1 MTTKE
6 LIEILKSLD
15 PDGNM
20 EVCPDDGSDDSFI
33 LGKIV
38 TTQNGKK
45 IIVLE

>member
-6 LIEILKSLD
+6 LIEILKDLD

-20 EVCPDDGSDDSFI
+20 EVYPDGSDDSFI

-45 IIVLE
+45 IVVLE

>member
-6 LIEILKSLD
+6 LIEILKALD

-20 EVCPDDGSDDSFI
+20 EVYPDGSDDSFI

-45 IIVLE
+45 IVVLE